1 MVEIRTRILGI
12 APYDGMRTAME
23 NAAQAYPNVLLDV
36 QTGDLDEGQAI
47 VQNIPPNTYD
57 CIISRGGT
65 ADLIRRVT
73 DLPVVDIQI
82 SVYDVLRA
90 IKLAENYTDL
100 YAIVGFPSVTESAHT
115 LCSLLNY
122 DLDILTV
129 NSAED
134 VKHTLERLRQ
144 GGYRMVVCDMVTH
157 TIARQMGFDAFL
169 ITSGVESL
177 HAAIDQAVSISS
189 WFERLRQ
196 ENLFLRNIAQN
207 ENARVIDGN
216 RRKLVLQQFR
226 RPLCGT
232 AQYFTQSSAGS
243 PAQWYSQTVLYRTGS
258 FVQHYSTAAANEQR
272 PAISVLLRS
281 IPHPTPHKP
290 HRDPDAEPGRMRV
303 LIYEQLLQS
312 ERCHG
317 YTGYPHSKACLCA
330 DPAVNQWRTRH
341 RKRADC
347 ALPLSAQL
355 HDQPPYGG
363 HQLRVH
369 NRQKLELPDGS
380 LYFALEQYR

>member
-207 ENARVIDGN
+207 ENARVIVMETDGSLFYSSSVDPSAELLN
-216 RRKLVLQQFR
+216 ILRSHLREVPLSGTVKLYYTERDHL
-226 RPLCGT
+226 
-232 AQYFTQSSAGS
+232 
-243 PAQWYSQTVLYRTGS
+243 YSI
-258 FVQHYSTAAANEQR
+258 TAAANEQR

-303 LIYEQLLQS
+303 LIYEQFLQS

-369 NRQKLELPDGS
+369 DRQKLELPDGS

>member
-134 VKHTLERLRQ
+134 VKHTLERLRH
-144 GGYRMVVCDMVTH
+144 GDPYH
-157 TIARQMGFDAFL
+157 
-169 ITSGVESL
+169 
-177 HAAIDQAVSISS
+177 
-189 WFERLRQ
+189 
-196 ENLFLRNIAQN
+196 
-207 ENARVIDGN
+207 
-216 RRKLVLQQFR
+216 
-226 RPLCGT
+226 RP
-232 AQYFTQSSAGS
+232 
-243 PAQWYSQTVLYRTGS
+243 
-258 FVQHYSTAAANEQR
+258 
-272 PAISVLLRS
+272 
-281 IPHPTPHKP
+281 
-290 HRDPDAEPGRMRV
+290 
-303 LIYEQLLQS
+303 
-312 ERCHG
+312 
-317 YTGYPHSKACLCA
+317 
-330 DPAVNQWRTRH
+330 
-341 RKRADC
+341 
-347 ALPLSAQL
+347 
-355 HDQPPYGG
+355 
-363 HQLRVH
+363 
-369 NRQKLELPDGS
+369 PDG
-380 LYFALEQYR
+380 L

>member
-189 WFERLRQ
+189 WL
-196 ENLFLRNIAQN
+196 
-207 ENARVIDGN
+207 NACGKKISFAEHCTKRKRSCDRDGN

-258 FVQHYSTAAANEQR
+258 SVQHYSTAAANEQR

-303 LIYEQLLQS
+303 LIYEQFLQS

-369 NRQKLELPDGS
+369 DRQKLELPDGS